1 MIIFQFIFCST
12 KSSKHEENIKMY
24 FLFSVKFRYYLHS
37 SSAIFIFFGAVFDF
51 LVWYNGANL
60 ELYGDLDEDTKPKK
74 SEKNKTKDDSP
85 ESEPLNK

>member
-1 MIIFQFIFCST
+1 MIIFQFLFRST
-12 KSSKHEENIKMY
+12 RTSKYKEIIKIC

-60 ELYGDLDEDTKPKK
+60 ELYGDLDEDTKSKK